1 MDSHDSEH
9 LWRQFL
15 AHKEDLSPSFRLEIP
30 SGDDRERSVCTRC
43 SFIDYRNP
51 RIVVGSVATDDS
63 GRILLCQR
71 AIEPRKSWW
80 TLPAGYLETNE
91 SAEAGARREARE
103 EAGAKLEID
112 RLLAVY
118 SLPRISQVQ
127 LMYRAR
133 LTNPDTIAAGPE
145 SEDLMLVSFEDI
157 PWPDLA
163 FPSVSW
169 ALRDWRAVEGQAD
182 FAVRSNPADGL

>member
-1 MDSHDSEH
+1 
-9 LWRQFL
+9 L

-71 AIEPRKSWW
+71 AIEPRKGWW

-103 EAGAKLEID
+103 EAGAKLAID

-145 SEDLMLVSFEDI
+145 SEDLMLVAFEDI

-169 ALRDWRAVEGQAD
+169 ALKDWLAVEGQAD